1 MIVDRQ
7 GRRFRNL
14 RVSLTAACN
23 YACTYCVPDGKR
35 LVAAQDELSAEAM
48 VRGVGYLIEAAG
60 IERLRITGG
69 EPLVSPKLEAF
80 LRGVSP
86 LGLADISLT
95 SNGQLLSRKLPLL
108 LENGIRRLN
117 ISLDTLDPVAFR
129 SIARGGDLP
138 TVLAGL
144 DEAQAAGMRIKLNMV
159 PLRGQNLDQVLPLLD
174 YCLERGFELR
184 FIELMRMGHL
194 ARDGNSFLS
203 QFVGMPE
210 LLAMIGA
217 HYDYAQADA
226 PVDATALRYEIPG
239 QGFFGV
245 IANESVPFCRT
256 CSRLR
261 LSSTGWLHG
270 CLSSSNRHYVGDL
283 LDKPRHQA
291 LPALQ
296 GLLVKALGD
305 KQEVAFSGGVTVMK
319 IIGG

>member
-14 RVSLTAACN
+14 RISLTAACN

-35 LVAAQDELSAEAM
+35 LVAAQDELSAEAL
-48 VRGVGYLIEAAG
+48 VRGVAYLIEAAG
-60 IERLRITGG
+60 IEQLRITGG
-69 EPLVSPKLEAF
+69 EPLISPKLEA
-80 LRGVSP
+80 LLQGVST
-86 LGLADISLT
+86 LGLRDISLT
-95 SNGQLLSRKLPLL
+95 TNGQLLAKKLPVLL
-108 LENGIRRLN
+108 NAGIRRLN
-117 ISLDTLDPVAFR
+117 VSLDTLDATAFR
-129 SIARGGDLP
+129 RIARGGDLA
-138 TVLAGL
+138 TVLDGL
-144 DEAQAAGMRIKLNMV
+144 EQARAAGIKIKLNMV
-159 PLRGQNLDQVLPLLD
+159 PLRGQNIDQVLPLLD

-194 ARDGNSFLS
+194 ARDGNSFQQ
-203 QFVGMPE
+203 QFISMPALLE
-210 LLAMIGA
+210 LIGER
-217 HYDYAQADA
+217 YEYQQADA
-226 PVDATALRYEIPG
+226 ALDATALRYEIPG
-239 QGFFGV
+239 HGHFGV

-283 LDKPRHQA
+283 LEKPRHQA

-296 GLLVKALGD
+296 GLLMKALGD

>member
-35 LVAAQDELSAEAM
+35 LVAAQDELSADAM
-48 VRGVGYLIEAAG
+48 LRGVAYLIESAG
-60 IERLRITGG
+60 IERVRITGG
-69 EPLVSPKLEAF
+69 EPLVSPKLDAF
-80 LRGVSP
+80 LRGVSQ

-95 SNGQLLSRKLPLL
+95 SNAQLLTRKLPLL
-108 LENGIRRLN
+108 LECGIRRLN
-117 ISLDTLDPVAFR
+117 ISLDTLDAAAFR
-129 SIARGGDLP
+129 SIARGGDLA
-138 TVLAGL
+138 TVLDGLQQARAAGL
-144 DEAQAAGMRIKLNMV
+144 QLKVNMV
-159 PLRGQNLDQVLPLLD
+159 PLRGQNLDQVLPMLD
-174 YCLERGFELR
+174 YCLANGFELR

-194 ARDGNSFLS
+194 ARDPNAFQR

-210 LLAMIGA
+210 LLAMIGQR
-217 HYDYAQADA
+217 YAYSQAVA
-226 PVDATALRYEIPG
+226 PLDATALRYEIPG

-261 LSSTGWLHG
+261 LSSSGWLHG

-296 GLLVKALGD
+296 GMLVKALAD
-305 KQEVAFSGGVTVMK
+305 KQDVAFTGGATVMK

>member
-14 RVSLTAACN
+14 RISLTAACN

-35 LVAAQDELSAEAM
+35 LVAAQDELSADAL
-48 VRGVGYLIEAAG
+48 VRGVAYLIEAAG
-60 IERLRITGG
+60 IEQLRITGG
-69 EPLVSPKLEAF
+69 EPLVSPKLEA
-80 LRGVSP
+80 LLQGVST
-86 LGLADISLT
+86 LGLRDISLT
-95 SNGQLLSRKLPLL
+95 TNGQLLAKKLPLL
-108 LENGIRRLN
+108 LDAGIRRLN
-117 ISLDTLDPVAFR
+117 VSLDTLDPAAFR
-129 SIARGGDLP
+129 RIARGGDLA
-138 TVLAGL
+138 TVLDGL
-144 DEAQAAGMRIKLNMV
+144 EQARAAGMKIKLNMV

-194 ARDGNSFLS
+194 ARDGNSFQQ
-203 QFVGMPE
+203 QFISMPA
-210 LLAMIGA
+210 LLEMIGER
-217 HYDYAQADA
+217 YEYQQADA
-226 PVDATALRYEIPG
+226 PLDATALRYQIPG
-239 QGFFGV
+239 QGYFGV

-283 LDKPRHQA
+283 LEKPRHQA

-296 GLLVKALGD
+296 GLLMKALGD

>member
-35 LVAAQDELSAEAM
+35 LVAAQDELSADAM
-48 VRGVGYLIEAAG
+48 LRGVAYLIEAAG
-60 IERLRITGG
+60 IERVRITGG
-69 EPLVSPKLEAF
+69 EPLVSPKLDAF
-80 LRGVSP
+80 LRGVSQ

-95 SNGQLLSRKLPLL
+95 SNAQLLARKLPLL
-108 LENGIRRLN
+108 LECGIRRLN
-117 ISLDTLDPVAFR
+117 ISLDTLDAAAFR
-129 SIARGGDLP
+129 SIARGGDLA
-138 TVLAGL
+138 TVLDGLQQARAAGL
-144 DEAQAAGMRIKLNMV
+144 QLKVNMV
-159 PLRGQNLDQVLPLLD
+159 PLRGQNLDQVLPMLD
-174 YCLERGFELR
+174 YCLANGFELR

-194 ARDGNSFLS
+194 ARDPNAFQR

-210 LLAMIGA
+210 LLAMIGQR
-217 HYDYAQADA
+217 YAYSQAVA
-226 PVDATALRYEIPG
+226 PLDATALRYEIPG

-261 LSSTGWLHG
+261 LSSSGWLHG

-296 GLLVKALGD
+296 GMLVKALAD
-305 KQEVAFSGGVTVMK
+305 KQDVAFTGGATVMK

>member
-14 RVSLTAACN
+14 RISLTAACN

-35 LVAAQDELSAEAM
+35 LVAAQNELSADAM
-48 VRGVGYLIEAAG
+48 LRGVAYLIEAAG

-69 EPLVSPKLEAF
+69 EPLVSPKLDTL
-80 LRGVSP
+80 LRGVSQ

-95 SNGQLLSRKLPLL
+95 SNGQLLARKLPLL
-108 LENGIRRLN
+108 LECGIRRLN
-117 ISLDTLDPVAFR
+117 ISLDTLDATAFR
-129 SIARGGDLP
+129 SIARGGDLAS
-138 TVLAGL
+138 VLDGL
-144 DEAQAAGMRIKLNMV
+144 QQARAAGMQIKVNMV
-159 PLRGQNLDQVLPLLD
+159 PLRGQNLDQVLPMLD
-174 YCLERGFELR
+174 YCLANGFELR

-194 ARDGNSFLS
+194 ARDNQAFQR

-210 LLAMIGA
+210 LLTLIGSR
-217 HYDYAQADA
+217 YDYVQADA
-226 PVDATALRYEIPG
+226 PVDATALRYAIPG
-239 QGFFGV
+239 VGHFGV

-305 KQEVAFSGGVTVMK
+305 KQDVAFSGGVTVMK

>member
-14 RVSLTAACN
+14 RVSLTSACN

-48 VRGVGYLIEAAG
+48 ARGVAYLVEAAG

-69 EPLVSPKLEAF
+69 EPLVSPKLEA
-80 LRGVSP
+80 LLDAVKP
-86 LGLADISLT
+86 LNLQDISLT
-95 SNGQLLSRKLPLL
+95 TNGQLLARKLPVLVAA
-108 LENGIRRLN
+108 GIQRIN
-117 ISLDTLDPVAFR
+117 VSLDTLDPDAFR
-129 SIARGGDLP
+129 GIARGGDLA
-138 TVLAGL
+138 TVLDGIEQAAAAGL
-144 DEAQAAGMRIKLNMV
+144 RIKVNMV

-174 YCLERGFELR
+174 YCLMRGYELR

-194 ARDGNSFLS
+194 ARDGQTFS
-203 QFVGMPE
+203 QQFISLE
-210 LLAMIGA
+210 QLLAVIGER
-217 HYDYAQADA
+217 YAYQQAEA
-226 PVDATALRYEIPG
+226 PVDATALRYEIPR
-239 QGFFGV
+239 QGYFGV

-270 CLSSSNRHYVGDL
+270 CLSSSNRHRVGELFDQ
-283 LDKPRHQA
+283 PRHQA

-296 GLLVKALGD
+296 RLLVRALAD
-305 KQEVAFSGGVTVMK
+305 KQEVAFSGGATVMK
-319 IIGG
+319 VIGG

>member
-14 RVSLTAACN
+14 RISLTAACN

-48 VRGVGYLIEAAG
+48 VRGVAYLIEAAG

-69 EPLVSPKLEAF
+69 EPLVSPKLEHF
-80 LRGVSP
+80 LRGVSR
-86 LGLADISLT
+86 LGLQDIGLT

-108 LENGIRRLN
+108 LECGLKRINV
-117 ISLDTLDPVAFR
+117 SLDTLDPVAFKR
-129 SIARGGDLP
+129 IARGGDLP
-138 TVLAGL
+138 TVQQGLAEARAAGL
-144 DEAQAAGMRIKLNMV
+144 KIKINMV
-159 PLRGQNLDQVLPLLD
+159 PLRGQNHEQVLPMLD
-174 YCLERGFELR
+174 YCLENGFELR

-194 ARDGNSFLS
+194 AREGASFQQ
-203 QFVGMPE
+203 QFYGMPE
-210 LLAMIGA
+210 LLEKVAER
-217 HYDYAQADA
+217 HEFVQAPA
-226 PVDATALRYEIPG
+226 PLDATALRYEIPG
-239 QGFFGV
+239 HGFFGV

-296 GLLVKALGD
+296 RLLVRALAD
-305 KQEVAFSGGVTVMK
+305 KQEVAFAGGVTVMK